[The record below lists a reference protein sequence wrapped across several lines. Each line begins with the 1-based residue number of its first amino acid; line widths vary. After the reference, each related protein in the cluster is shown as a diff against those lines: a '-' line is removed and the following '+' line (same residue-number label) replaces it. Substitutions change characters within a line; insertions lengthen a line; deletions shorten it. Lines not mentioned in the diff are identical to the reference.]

1 MNEINHSD
9 VFDGWQFSLNT
20 NEFPREKLAQYSGR
34 CIAWSMDG
42 RRVLACG
49 ENNEEV
55 DKNLRA
61 AGIDPSQVVHDYVEP
76 LDGPSVP

>member
-1 MNEINHSD
+1 MNEMNYSD

-20 NEFPREKLAQYSGR
+20 NEFSREKLAQYSGR
-34 CIAWSMDG
+34 YIAWSVDG
-42 RRVLACG
+42 RHVLASG
-49 ENNEEV
+49 ESNEEV

-76 LDGPSVP
+76 LDGSSVP